1 MIDTRA
7 KVHDY
12 PGLTKGS
19 GFVTNTNNDDYQRAL
34 TRLKQGREAR
44 ELRQRVD
51 SLESKLDLILK
62 ALGIQDGNQST

>member
-19 GFVTNTNNDDYQRAL
+19 GFVTTTTNDDYQRAL

-44 ELRQRVD
+44 KLRQRVD
-51 SLESKLDLILK
+51 SLKSKIDLILNFLK
-62 ALGIQDGNQST
+62 AQNGNQSS

>member
-1 MIDTRA
+1 MTEKMA

-34 TRLKQGREAR
+34 ARLKQGREAR
-44 ELRQRVD
+44 ELRQRVE
-51 SLESKLDLILK
+51 SLESKIDLILK
-62 ALGIQDGNQST
+62 FLGAQNGNQPS

>member
-51 SLESKLDLILK
+51 SLESKIDLILNFLK
-62 ALGIQDGNQST
+62 AQNGNQSS

>member
-19 GFVTNTNNDDYQRAL
+19 GYVTNNNNDDYQRAL

-44 ELRQRVD
+44 KLRQRVD
-51 SLESKLDLILK
+51 SLKSKIDLILNFLK
-62 ALGIQDGNQST
+62 AQNGNQST